1 MTKAELVAKIAEKAK
16 LTKAQAEAAL
26 GAFQCAVTTE
36 LVNDGKV
43 ALVGF
48 GTFSAS
54 KRAARTGR
62 NPQTGKEIKIA
73 AKRVGKFTAGKFLKD
88 LDACKGSCKGKPA
101 AKAAAKPA
109 AKAKKK

>member
-26 GAFQCAVTTE
+26 GAFQCTVTTE
-36 LVNDGKV
+36 LINDGKV

-88 LDACKGSCKGKPA
+88 LDACKGSCKRKPA